1 MSKVHDYLTRDLVS
15 GQYNFP
21 PAGTLPYTR
30 FKKDLA
36 SLDKV
41 RAAFLA
47 DRDRRSQEEQD
58 SLTHLF
64 ASLQDLDASRS
75 PVLRSLIFHGP
86 TPK

>member
-1 MSKVHDYLTRDLVS
+1 
-15 GQYNFP
+15 
-21 PAGTLPYTR
+21 
-30 FKKDLA
+30 
-36 SLDKV
+36 V

-75 PVLRSLIFHGP
+75 LVLRSLIFHGP

>member
-1 MSKVHDYLTRDLVS
+1 YDI
-15 GQYNFP
+15 
-21 PAGTLPYTR
+21 
-30 FKKDLA
+30 KDLA

-75 PVLRSLIFHGP
+75 LVLRSLIFHGP